1 MPGEP
6 KITTPDNERKLNF
19 WERMYLPEIFKGL
32 GYSFRKIVKE
42 PMYTFQYPDELWD
55 PPDSYRGRPVLVE
68 EAGKTRCV
76 SCNLCARA
84 CPPMAI
90 SMQSKEVDD
99 PTSTKEREP
108 AWFEINML
116 RCIYC
121 GFCEEVCPEEAIVMS
136 KEYDLTFQSRD
147 EAIFGL
153 DRLMVPVERLTDRL
167 DYLHQY
173 KNQQYGAQTW
183 DYQEDNNLHSLRDR
197 HFLKALVAGGL
208 DTLLNTHLRPE
219 EPIAADNDWGGV
231 RRGPDVTTDVAPV
244 APPDGEDA

>member
-1 MPGEP
+1 MAGVP
-6 KITTPDNERKLNF
+6 KNTKPDNERDLNF
-19 WERMYLPEIFKGL
+19 WERLYLPEIAKGL

-42 PMYTFQYPDELWD
+42 PEYTFKYPDEQWD

-68 EAGKTRCV
+68 EEGKPRCV
-76 SCNLCARA
+76 SCNLCAQA

-99 PTSTKEREP
+99 PASSKEREP

-136 KEYDLTFQSRD
+136 KEYDLTFHDRD

-153 DRLMVPVERLTDRL
+153 DRLMVPVERLTERL
-167 DYLHQY
+167 EYLQEY
-173 KNQQYGAQTW
+173 RNRQEDPEAWEFK
-183 DYQEDNNLHSLRDR
+183 EDNNLHSLKDR
-197 HFLKALVAGGL
+197 HLL
-208 DTLLNTHLRPE
+208 DTLVHEGMVALEQTHLRE
-219 EPIAADNDWGGV
+219 E
-231 RRGPDVTTDVAPV
+231 APV
-244 APPDGEDA
+244 ASSNTWEGVRADEAPPAPNA

>member
-1 MPGEP
+1 MSGKPVN
-6 KITTPDNERKLNF
+6 TSTPNERKLNF
-19 WERMYLPEIFKGL
+19 WERLFLPEIFKGL
-32 GYSFRKIVKE
+32 GYSFSKMKNE
-42 PMYTFQYPDELWD
+42 PMYTFQYPDEQWY

-68 EAGKTRCV
+68 EEGRPRCV

-90 SMQSKEVDD
+90 SMQSREVDD
-99 PTSTKEREP
+99 TTSAKEREP

-153 DRLMVPVERLTDRL
+153 ERLLVPAERLTDRFNF
-167 DYLHQY
+167 LHTY
-173 KNQQYGAQTW
+173 KNPQGGQHW
-183 DYQEDNNLHSLRDR
+183 EHREDNNLHSLKDR
-197 HFLKALVAGGL
+197 HFLTWLVEEGMDDL
-208 DTLLNTHLRPE
+208 ENTHLRDETPV
-219 EPIAADNDWGGV
+219 ASDNEWGGA
-231 RRGPDVTTDVAPV
+231 RSQASEE
-244 APPDGEDA
+244 AS

>member
-6 KITTPDNERKLNF
+6 KITTPDNERTLNF

-32 GYSFRKIVKE
+32 GYSFRKIVNE

-99 PTSTKEREP
+99 PTSAKEREP

-153 DRLMVPVERLTDRL
+153 DRLMVPAERLTDRL
-167 DYLHQY
+167 DYLHDY
-173 KNQQYGAQTW
+173 KNQQYGRQPWAFK
-183 DYQEDNNLHSLRDR
+183 EDNNLHSLRDR
-197 HFLKALVAGGL
+197 HFLQALVDSGL
-208 DTLLNTHLRPE
+208 DTLENTHLRE
-219 EPIAADNDWGGV
+219 ETPIAADKAWGGV
-231 RRGPDVTTDVAPV
+231 RS
-244 APPDGEDA
+244 GEDEAADEADA

>member
-19 WERMYLPEIFKGL
+19 WERIYLPEIFKGL
-32 GYSFRKIVKE
+32 GYSFRKIVNE

-68 EAGKTRCV
+68 EEGRTRCV

-99 PTSTKEREP
+99 PTSSKEREP

-173 KNQQYGAQTW
+173 KNQQYSPQSWAFK
-183 DYQEDNNLHSLRDR
+183 EDNNLHSLRDR
-197 HFLKALVAGGL
+197 HFLQWLVDEGMDALE
-208 DTLLNTHLRPE
+208 NTHRRE
-219 EPIAADNDWGGV
+219 ETPIAADNQWGGV
-231 RRGPDVTTDVAPV
+231 RSGQDETPDAD
-244 APPDGEDA
+244 E